1 MNEEERQIEFTEAE
15 MGAMLYLIGM
25 EIARLRAIEDSES
38 STESVGSS
46 EINFYKNLAFKINGT
61 N

>member
-25 EIARLRAIEDSES
+25 EIARLRSVTDNEDSYEI
-38 STESVGSS
+38 VGDN